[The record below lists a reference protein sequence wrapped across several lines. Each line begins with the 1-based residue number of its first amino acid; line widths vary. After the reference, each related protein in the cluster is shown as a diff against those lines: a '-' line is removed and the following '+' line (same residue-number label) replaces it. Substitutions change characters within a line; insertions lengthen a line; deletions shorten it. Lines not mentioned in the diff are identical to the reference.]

1 MTGTDNRTI
10 LRLAFWG
17 IPLSLGV
24 MGLKMLAW
32 WVTDRKSVV

>member
-32 WVTDRKSVV
+32 WVTGSV